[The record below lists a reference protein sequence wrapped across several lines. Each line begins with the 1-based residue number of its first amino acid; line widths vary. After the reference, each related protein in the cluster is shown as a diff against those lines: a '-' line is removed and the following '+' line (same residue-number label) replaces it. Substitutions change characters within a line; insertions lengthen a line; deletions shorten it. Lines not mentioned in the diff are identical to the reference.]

1 MDLVNDPVNPLTNE
15 DLESLIKKRP
25 HVYGRFSGL
34 VGKLGKGAIMTEE
47 QVKKVKRRIVDYL
60 HKYAT
65 IEQLLKIAAMLGVKV
80 ED

>member
-1 MDLVNDPVNPLTNE
+1 M
-15 DLESLIKKRP
+15 
-25 HVYGRFSGL
+25 
-34 VGKLGKGAIMTEE
+34 GALFRIAIRAILHAQHRQGATMTEE

-65 IEQLLKIAAMLGVKV
+65 IEQLLKIAAMIGVKT